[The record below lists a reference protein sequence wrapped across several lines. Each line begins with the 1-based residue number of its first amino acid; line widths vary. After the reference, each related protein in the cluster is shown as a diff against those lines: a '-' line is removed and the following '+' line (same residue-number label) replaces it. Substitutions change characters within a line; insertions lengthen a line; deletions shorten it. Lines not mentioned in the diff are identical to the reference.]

1 MRSVPLVVPLHGL
14 HCGCKVAAVPR
25 TAGQS
30 TKVTCDL
37 FVLEFLQDREYD
49 EWIQGMRPYVSEQFP
64 CDTTG
69 I

>member
-1 MRSVPLVVPLHGL
+1 MAFI
-14 HCGCKVAAVPR
+14 VAAKWQRCLKVPR

-30 TKVTCDL
+30 TRVTCDL